1 MPDDRTNNPAD
12 QVLNDPSS
20 FLFASL
26 ADFYRENMLFPEAI
40 AMCQSGLE
48 AQPDNVDGRMVLAR
62 CYLATA
68 EPAKA
73 REELVKILARHAGH
87 AAAQQ
92 LLGEIDRAAPA
103 AERPAAP
110 APQRPEPPRPAAPS
124 PAPAPLPPAPQ
135 PPAPPSPDPAAEKVI
150 GLFPTSP
157 ATADVPAVVATAG
170 TPAVMDTVLPSP
182 PPAPAARPEPTAE
195 RKPAAPASQPEALA
209 AGYGRLLAELQQT
222 PQVLACLLVDDSGYV
237 VAEAYANAV
246 AGTTDSES
254 TAALAANVFGTAAE
268 AMGRIRLG
276 ALERV
281 VVETATEKV
290 FLRKAGPLLLLL
302 SAEKSVK
309 MGLVAVNS
317 KRAAERIA
325 ALAGAA

>member
-1 MPDDRTNNPAD
+1 
-12 QVLNDPSS
+12 
-20 FLFASL
+20 
-26 ADFYRENMLFPEAI
+26 
-40 AMCQSGLE
+40 
-48 AQPDNVDGRMVLAR
+48 
-62 CYLATA
+62 
-68 EPAKA
+68 
-73 REELVKILARHAGH
+73 
-87 AAAQQ
+87 
-92 LLGEIDRAAPA
+92 
-103 AERPAAP
+103 
-110 APQRPEPPRPAAPS
+110 
-124 PAPAPLPPAPQ
+124 
-135 PPAPPSPDPAAEKVI
+135 
-150 GLFPTSP
+150 
-157 ATADVPAVVATAG
+157 
-170 TPAVMDTVLPSP
+170 
-182 PPAPAARPEPTAE
+182 
-195 RKPAAPASQPEALA
+195 
-209 AGYGRLLAELQQT
+209 
-222 PQVLACLLVDDSGYV
+222 VLACLLVDDSGYV